1 MAWEGLGGPKTGGE
15 GRRDDP
21 CIPMAV
27 EAEDKKAA
35 FREIMK
41 KQVSRV
47 ALTIKHTDVNKE
59 ELRDLFAR
67 GASSRKTR

>member
-1 MAWEGLGGPKTGGE
+1 MADTANSKTE
-15 GRRDDP
+15 GRQKSASRRP
-21 CIPMAV
+21 TEAL